1 MTYHPLILVDTS
13 LLVAYYDAKDEY
25 HTQVR
30 NFFASCTSE
39 LVTTVGCI
47 TEVMWLLS
55 SDWQLQ
61 NNFLSAVANN
71 IYKCETLLPTDFVR
85 IAELNA
91 QYADLPG
98 DFADLSLIA
107 IW

>member
-1 MTYHPLILVDTS
+1 MTYHSVILVDTS
-13 LLVAYYDAKDEY
+13 LLVAYYDAGDEY

-30 NFFASCTSE
+30 NFFASCTSK

-61 NNFLSAVANN
+61 NNFLSAIANN
-71 IYKCETLLPTDFVR
+71 IYKCETLLPTDFLR